1 METTSKEVEKILGA
15 FVTGSQAYGTA
26 TKDSDIDLVCLVSS
40 ETKQQLIDLAGG
52 LPIRFGKLNLIL
64 ETDTTKILA
73 WWEAMAFCKE
83 SNKYRSLKGLPALTR
98 EEAVG
103 IHNDF
108 GIGLDGIDMSG
119 GERDVFSDDY

>member
-1 METTSKEVEKILGA
+1 METPPREVEKILGA

-26 TKDSDIDLVCLVSS
+26 TPDSDIDLVCLVSE
-40 ETKQQLIDLAGG
+40 ETKQQLIELAGG

-64 ETDTTKILA
+64 ETSTTKILA

-83 SNKYRSLKGLPALTR
+83 SSKWRSSKGLPPLTR
-98 EEAVG
+98 DEAVS

-108 GIGLDGIDMSG
+108 GIGLDDIGMSG
-119 GERDVFSDDY
+119 LERDTFSDDY

>member
-1 METTSKEVEKILGA
+1 METESPSLVVALGA

-26 TKDSDIDLVCLVSS
+26 KPDSDIDLVCFVSE

-64 ETDTTKILA
+64 ETKPGMFAA
-73 WWEAMAFCKE
+73 WKAAKGECVE
-83 SNKYRSLKGLPALTR
+83 HNKQLIEKGLAPISR
-98 EEAVG
+98 DEAVS

-108 GIGLDGIDMSG
+108 GIGTDGIDMSG
-119 GERDVFSDDY
+119 RERDTFSDDY